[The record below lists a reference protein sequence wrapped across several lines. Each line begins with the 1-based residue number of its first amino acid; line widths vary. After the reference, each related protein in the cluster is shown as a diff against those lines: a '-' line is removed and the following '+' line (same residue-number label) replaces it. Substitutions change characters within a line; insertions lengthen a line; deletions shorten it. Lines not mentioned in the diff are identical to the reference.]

1 MTSDGRPG
9 GSSRFEFLR
18 YLTSSV
24 RQLARYKLGL
34 AGFLIVIFFVT
45 LSIFAGFI
53 APFGQNEQSYSILQ
67 SPSLAHPLG
76 TDDLGRDVLSR
87 MIWGAAPSIEFGVG
101 AGLISLLIGIVLGA
115 IPGYFGGLIDDIFSR
130 FFELVLMI
138 PSFFL
143 IILAVAI
150 YGRSIELSMII
161 VALTIW
167 PSSARITRAQVL
179 TLKSRT
185 YVQAAVVSGAGNSR
199 IIFRYILL
207 NGIDPV
213 IANTALQ
220 MANAVLIE
228 ASLAFLGLGDPNVV
242 SWGLMVYQALQNPS
256 AWWLGISG
264 FAIAI
269 LVLGF
274 NLAADGIN
282 HALNPRL
289 R

>member
-1 MTSDGRPG
+1 MTSEPRSGRD
-9 GSSRFEFLR
+9 SRFEFLR
-18 YLTSSV
+18 YLFTGL
-24 RQLARYKLGL
+24 RKFARYKLGFI
-34 AGFLIVIFFVT
+34 GFLIVIFFVV
-45 LSIFAGFI
+45 LSLFAGFI
-53 APFGQNEQSYSILQ
+53 TPFGENQQSYNILQ
-67 SPSLAHPLG
+67 PPSISHPLG

-101 AGLISLLIGIVLGA
+101 AGLISLLVGIVLGA
-115 IPGYFGGLIDDIFSR
+115 IPGYFGGLVDDVFSR
-130 FFELVLMI
+130 LFELVLMI

-150 YGRSIELSMII
+150 YGRSIELSMVI

-185 YVQAAVVSGAGNSR
+185 YVQAAVVSGAGNFR
-199 IIFRYILL
+199 IISRYILL

-242 SWGLMVYQALQNPS
+242 SWGLMVYQALQNPT

-264 FAIAI
+264 IAIAI

-289 R
+289 K